1 MFRQKGRGHKIQR
14 AGWLFLL
21 AVILAGCPAPGGRPW
36 DSLSQKA
43 RDNGFKPVNF
53 NSPPFLL
60 AGLLKGQP
68 GSGALV
74 VYLEGDGRGVVRG
87 LVTQDPTPG
96 QPLSYEL
103 AAADPAPAVLYLAR
117 IGQYQ
122 PTQTGQEFQPYWSD
136 KRLADEAVAA
146 ASSAIDEAKRRLSA
160 RQIHLVGYSGGGG
173 LSLLLA
179 QRRTDV
185 ASLVTV
191 AGLLDTQW
199 WVREKN
205 YHPLTGSLNP
215 ADQAARLAGLPQV
228 HFYGSFDP
236 IIPGAMSGHF
246 QSLAPFTSFQR
257 VEVQTNHWKNWAEWW
272 PDLLKLHVLPLRSRA
287 GDRPDGA

>member
-1 MFRQKGRGHKIQR
+1 MLRQNGHKFRQ

-21 AVILAGCPAPGGRPW
+21 STLLAACAAPGGQAW
-36 DSLSQKA
+36 TSLSQRA
-43 RDNGFKPVNF
+43 RDNGFKPVSF
-53 NSPPFLL
+53 TPRPFLL

-68 GSGALV
+68 GSDTLV

-87 LVTQDPTPG
+87 RVTQDPTPG

-103 AAADPAPAVLYLAR
+103 AEADPAQAVLYLAR

-136 KRLADEAVAA
+136 KRLANEAVTAA
-146 ASSAIDEAKRRLSA
+146 GQAIDEAKSRLSA
-160 RQIHLVGYSGGGG
+160 RRIHLIGYSGGGG
-173 LSLLLA
+173 LALLLA
-179 QRRTDV
+179 QRRSDV
-185 ASLVTV
+185 VSLVTV

-199 WVREKN
+199 WVQEKN

-215 ADQAARLAGLPQV
+215 ADQAARLTNLPQV

-236 IIPGAMSGHF
+236 IIPGAMSSHF
-246 QSLAPFTSFQR
+246 HSLAPFTNFQR
-257 VEVQTNHWKNWAEWW
+257 VEVQTNHWKNWATWW
-272 PDLLKLHVLPLRSRA
+272 PDLLNLHVLPLRSRA
-287 GDRPDGA
+287 EALLAGA

>member
-1 MFRQKGRGHKIQR
+1 MFRQKGRNYKNR
-14 AGWLFLL
+14 LAGQLFLL
-21 AVILAGCPAPGGRPW
+21 AVLLAGCAAPGGQAWTDLVQR
-36 DSLSQKA
+36 S
-43 RDNGFKPVNF
+43 RDDGFRPVNF
-53 NSPPFLL
+53 SAPPFLL

-68 GSGALV
+68 GSSSLV

-87 LVTQDPTPG
+87 RVTQDPTPG

-103 AAADPAPAVLYLAR
+103 ASADPAPAVLYLAR

-136 KRLADEAVAA
+136 KRLAEEAV
-146 ASSAIDEAKRRLSA
+146 SSADLAIDEAKRRLGA
-160 RQIHLVGYSGGGG
+160 RHIHLVGYSGGGG
-173 LSLLLA
+173 LALLLA

-191 AGLLDTQW
+191 AGLLDTHW

-215 ADQAARLAGLPQV
+215 ADHAALLAALPQV

-246 QSLAPFTSFQR
+246 QSLAPFARFQR

-272 PDLLKLHVLPLRSRA
+272 PDLLRLHVLPLRA
-287 GDRPDGA
+287 T

>member
-1 MFRQKGRGHKIQR
+1 MFRQRGRGYKIQW
-14 AGWLFLL
+14 AGLIFLAL
-21 AVILAGCPAPGGRPW
+21 LAGCQAPGSKPW
-36 DSLSQKA
+36 AALSQRA
-43 RDNGFKPVNF
+43 RDNGFRPVSF

-60 AGLLKGQP
+60 AGLLKGQS
-68 GSGALV
+68 GSGALI

-87 LVTQDPTPG
+87 RVTQDPTPG
-96 QPLSYEL
+96 EPLSYEL
-103 AAADPAPAVLYLAR
+103 AAADPSPAVLYLAR

-122 PTQTGQEFQPYWSD
+122 PTQTGQEFQPYWAD
-136 KRLADEAVAA
+136 KRLAEEAVAA
-146 ASSAIDEAKRRLSA
+146 ASSAIDEAKSRLSA

-173 LSLLLA
+173 LALLLA

-215 ADQAARLAGLPQV
+215 ADQAARLTNLPQV

-246 QSLAPFTSFQR
+246 QSLAPFTRFQR
-257 VEVQTNHWKNWAEWW
+257 VEVQTNHWRNWAEWW
-272 PDLLKLHVLPLRSRA
+272 PDLLKIYVLPLRSPA
-287 GDRPDGA
+287 GDRQAGA

>member
-1 MFRQKGRGHKIQR
+1 MFRGRGCKILW
-14 AGWLFLL
+14 AGWLFL
-21 AVILAGCPAPGGRPW
+21 AFLAGCQASGGSKPW
-36 DSLSQKA
+36 ADLSQRA

-68 GSGALV
+68 GGDLV

-87 LVTQDPTPG
+87 RVTQDPTPG
-96 QPLSYEL
+96 QPLGYEL
-103 AAADPAPAVLYLAR
+103 AAADPAPAILYLAR

-122 PTQTGQEFQPYWSD
+122 PTQTGQEYQPYWAD
-136 KRLADEAVAA
+136 KRLADEAVTAA
-146 ASSAIDEAKRRLSA
+146 GSAIDEAKRRLSA
-160 RQIHLVGYSGGGG
+160 RQIHLIGYSGGGG
-173 LSLLLA
+173 LALLLA

-215 ADQAARLAGLPQV
+215 ADQAARLTHLPQV

-236 IIPGAMSGHF
+236 IISGAMSAHF
-246 QSLAPFTSFQR
+246 QSLAPFTHFRR
-257 VEVQTNHWKNWAEWW
+257 VEIQTNHWKNWAEWW
-272 PDLLKLHVLPLRSRA
+272 PDLLKRHVLPLRSLA
-287 GDRPDGA
+287 E

>member
-1 MFRQKGRGHKIQR
+1 MFRQSGHKTR
-14 AGWLFLL
+14 RGAGWIFLL
-21 AVILAGCPAPGGRPW
+21 TTLLAGCAAPGGQAW
-36 DSLSQKA
+36 INLSQRA
-43 RDNGFKPVNF
+43 RDSGFKPVSF
-53 NSPPFLL
+53 HTRPFLL
-60 AGLLKGQP
+60 AGLLKGQA
-68 GSGALV
+68 GSDTLV

-87 LVTQDPTPG
+87 RVTQDPTPG
-96 QPLSYEL
+96 QPLGYEL
-103 AAADPAPAVLYLAR
+103 AEADPAPAVLYLAR

-136 KRLADEAVAA
+136 KRLAEEAVAA
-146 ASSAIDEAKRRLSA
+146 ASQAIDEAKITLKA
-160 RQIHLVGYSGGGG
+160 RQVHLIGYSGGGG
-173 LSLLLA
+173 LAMLLA

-215 ADQAARLAGLPQV
+215 ADQAAGLTNLPQV
-228 HFYGSFDP
+228 HLYGAFDP
-236 IIPGAMSGHF
+236 IIPGAMSSHF
-246 QSLAPFTSFQR
+246 QSLAPFTNFQR

-272 PDLLKLHVLPLRSRA
+272 PDLLKRHILPLRA
-287 GDRPDGA
+287 LPGARQIGA